1 MKKQIVLLG
10 LILLGSSVMRATE
23 GMWLPYMLS
32 DREADMQNMGMNI
45 SAEEIYSVN
54 NGSLKDAIVSFGG
67 FCTGEIISD
76 EGLLLTNH
84 HCGYGAIQSHSSVE
98 RNYLEDGFWAMS
110 RAEELANEG
119 LFVRFV
125 KYIEDVSVPMLE
137 GVHDGMT
144 EEEKRERIQS
154 NMNSILERRSANEDF
169 EFEIKEIYYGNQ
181 FILIASVR
189 YTDVRLVGA
198 PPSSIGKYGADTDNW
213 VWPRHTGDFS
223 MFRIYADANNN
234 PADYAE
240 TNVPFKPY
248 RSLNVSLS
256 GTQPGDFTFVYGFP
270 GRTEEYLPAIAV
282 DQMMNELNPMNIA
295 IRDIILENMKSYMIE
310 DEAIDIQYASK
321 YASTSNAWKKWI
333 GQTQG
338 VDKVHGIDSIQRAEA
353 RFQYQISQDDWL
365 WSQYGRIL
373 PMLNQRYASSL
384 DLFKKRDRFIE
395 MGFRGNEVI
404 RFLWGMNRELSAAE
418 GGSEESVEAV
428 ANALAQRLPG
438 FIKNYNASVDSSVT
452 FNLYNHWIAT
462 AEEVPSFLTDAFG
475 QESEGGVDYV
485 VDLSGMYSM
494 DAFFRPSNY
503 DGFMKM
509 LEDNP
514 EEAVE
519 SVLKSEIYA
528 MMKSSFGYYIG
539 EVAPQ
544 LGGVMNE
551 INALQ
556 KDFMAAQMVVGNA
569 TELYPDANST
579 MRITYGRVEGFTPR
593 DGVRYNTHT
602 YLDGV
607 IAKYVPGDYEFDL
620 PARMLELYEAKNY
633 GRYATDEGRLP
644 VCFIASNHT
653 SGGNSGSPA
662 LDANGNLIGLNF
674 DRVWEGTM
682 SDVYFDEAICR
693 NIMVDIRYVLWV
705 VDVYAGAGHLVE
717 EMNLVSE

>member
-1 MKKQIVLLG
+1 MKKQFVLLG
-10 LILLGSSVMRATE
+10 MILLGSTAMRGTE

-32 DREADMQNMGMNI
+32 DREADMQQMGMNI
-45 SAEEIYSVN
+45 SAEEIYSIN

-76 EGLLLTNH
+76 QGLVLTNH
-84 HCGYGAIQSHSSVE
+84 HCGYGAIQSHSAVGH
-98 RNYLEDGFWAMS
+98 NYLEDGFWAMS
-110 RAEELANEG
+110 KDQELPNDG

-125 KYIEDVSVPMLE
+125 KYIEDVSVLVLD
-137 GVHDGMT
+137 GVNDQMT
-144 EEEKRERIQS
+144 EEERAAKIQQ
-154 NMNSILERRSANEDF
+154 NIANLISSRAAAAGYEYQV
-169 EFEIKEIYYGNQ
+169 KEVYYGNQ
-181 FILIASVR
+181 FILIASQS

-223 MFRIYADANNN
+223 IFRIYADANND
-234 PADYAE
+234 PATYSE
-240 TNVPFKPY
+240 SNVPFKPY
-248 RSLNVSLS
+248 RSLNVSIS

-270 GRTEEYLPAIAV
+270 GTTQEYLPAIAV

-295 IRDIILENMKSYMIE
+295 IRDIILENMKSYMMV

-338 VDKVHGIDSIQRAEA
+338 IDKTYGIDSIRRAEA
-353 RFQYQISQDDWL
+353 RFQYELAKDNWL
-365 WSQYGRIL
+365 WTQYGNLL
-373 PMLNQRYASSL
+373 PQLEQEYARSIEL
-384 DLFKKRDRFIE
+384 LKKRDRFIE
-395 MGFRGNEVI
+395 IGYRGNEVM
-404 RFLWGMNRELSAAE
+404 RFLWGMNRELNAAE
-418 GGSEESVEAV
+418 TGSEEAIGAAASAMM
-428 ANALAQRLPG
+428 ARLPG
-438 FIKNYNASVDSSVT
+438 FIKNYNASVDSSIT
-452 FNLYNHWIAT
+452 YNLYRHWMET
-462 AEEVPSFLTDAFG
+462 AEEVPAFLTGAFG
-475 QESEGGVDYV
+475 SADGVHM
-485 VDLSGMYSM
+485 SGLYGK
-494 DAFFRPSNY
+494 DAFFRPSNFEE
-503 DGFMKM
+503 FMEELGDDPEDAIEKV
-509 LEDNP
+509 LESDM
-514 EEAVE
+514 
-519 SVLKSEIYA
+519 YA
-528 MMKSSFGYYIG
+528 MMKQAFGYYIT
-539 EVAPQ
+539 EVVPE
-544 LGGVMNE
+544 LGVAMDN
-551 INALQ
+551 IDRLQ
-556 KDFMAAQMVVGNA
+556 KEYMKAQMEVGNPS
-569 TELYPDANST
+569 EIYPDANST
-579 MRITYGRVEGFTPR
+579 MRITYGKVEGFVPM

-607 IAKYVPGDYEFDL
+607 IAKYIPGDYEFDL
-620 PARMLELYEAKNY
+620 PQRMLDLYEAKNY
-633 GRYATDEGRLP
+633 GRYATEEGKLP

>member
-1 MKKQIVLLG
+1 
-10 LILLGSSVMRATE
+10 MRATE

-32 DREADMQNMGMNI
+32 DREADMQNMGMLI

-76 EGLLLTNH
+76 NGLVLTNH

-98 RNYLEDGFWAMS
+98 HNYLEDGFWAMS
-110 RAEELANEG
+110 RAEELPNEG

-144 EEEKRERIQS
+144 EEEKRARMQS
-154 NMNSILERRSANEDF
+154 NMNAILERRSSSEDF

-223 MFRIYADANNN
+223 MFRIYADASNN
-234 PADYAE
+234 PADFADN
-240 TNVPFKPY
+240 NVPFKPY
-248 RSLNVSLS
+248 RSLNVSIS

-295 IRDIILENMKSYMIE
+295 IRDIILQGMKSYMVE
-310 DEAIDIQYASK
+310 SEEIDIQYASK

-338 VDKVHGIDSIQRAEA
+338 VDKTFGIDSIRRAEA
-353 RFQYQISQDDWL
+353 RFQYALAQDNNL
-365 WSQYGRIL
+365 WNMYGNIL
-373 PMLNQRYASSL
+373 PSLEQRYAVSL

-395 MGFRGNEVI
+395 IGYRGNEVI

-418 GGSEESVEAV
+418 NGSEEAV
-428 ANALAQRLPG
+428 NKAAESMAQRLSG
-438 FIKNYNASVDSSVT
+438 FIKNYNASVDST
-452 FNLYNHWIAT
+452 ITYNLYRHWMST
-462 AEEVPSFLTDAFG
+462 AEEVPAFLIDAYG
-475 QESEGGVDYV
+475 SPDGVDI
-485 VDLSGMYSM
+485 SGMYSA
-494 DAFFRPSNY
+494 DAFFRPTNY
-503 DGFMKM
+503 DAFIAL
-509 LEDNP
+509 LESDP
-514 EEAVE
+514 AAAIDT
-519 SVLKSEIYA
+519 VLNSEIYT
-528 MMKSSFGYYIG
+528 MMKAAFGYYIG

-544 LGGVMNE
+544 LGGVMSE
-551 INALQ
+551 INNLQ
-556 KDFMAAQMVVGNA
+556 KDYMAAQMVVGDPS
-569 TELYPDANST
+569 ELYPDANST
-579 MRITYGRVEGFTPR
+579 MRITYGRVEGFVPR

-620 PARMLELYEAKNY
+620 PERMLELYAEKNY
-633 GRYATDEGRLP
+633 GRYATEDGRLP